1 LGAILLRKQAIKTNE
16 IMSLMAF
23 WRVGPTVAQ
32 GKADTGVFV
41 MDRQPTEQ
49 ASHDCE

>member
-1 LGAILLRKQAIKTNE
+1 LLRKQAIKINK
-16 IMSLMAF
+16 IMHLSAI

-32 GKADTGVFV
+32 RKADTGVFV

>member
-1 LGAILLRKQAIKTNE
+1 LGAILLRKQAIKINE
-16 IMSLMAF
+16 VSRLGVV

-32 GKADTGVFV
+32 RKADTGVFV